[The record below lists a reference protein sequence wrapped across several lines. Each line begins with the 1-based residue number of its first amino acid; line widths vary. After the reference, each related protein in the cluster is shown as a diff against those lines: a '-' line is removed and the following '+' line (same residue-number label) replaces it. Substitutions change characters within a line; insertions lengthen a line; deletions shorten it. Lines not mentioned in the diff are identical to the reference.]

1 MPPDLDSYQPRPLS
15 AIPLKPSTRKHPPAA
30 DLDPAAAAAGLP
42 GGGTAAPVGVVGRP
56 GQLHPAAA
64 AAAAMAA
71 LAACGERR
79 GCRAAPAAVA
89 GRRPLP
95 RRLAALGPGPG
106 LDLRGPRAA
115 PTPGL
120 CGRMCGP

>member
-1 MPPDLDSYQPRPLS
+1 MPPDSDSYQPRPLS

-42 GGGTAAPVGVVGRP
+42 GGGTAAPVGVVGRLE
-56 GQLHPAAA
+56 QLHPAAA

-89 GRRPLP
+89 GDDPFHDDWP
-95 RRLAALGPGPG
+95 HWGP
-106 LDLRGPRAA
+106 DRG
-115 PTPGL
+115 
-120 CGRMCGP
+120 